1 MVLGKRLAKFNLRMN
16 EEKTKLVKFS
26 KRKQQQG
33 EKQETFDFLGFTFY
47 IGKSLRGKAIP
58 KVKTRGKTLRAKLK
72 KVNSWAKEIRNKF
85 TMNNIMKKAAVKLS
99 GHIRY
104 YGVSH
109 NSAGVCTFVLQVKRI
124 LFKWLNRRSQRK
136 SFTWEQFKAYLDKIK
151 FPEAKIHH
159 RLF

>member
-1 MVLGKRLAKFNLRMN
+1 MN
-16 EEKTKLVKFS
+16 EEKTKFVKFS

-33 EKQETFDFLGFTFY
+33 EDQETFDFLGFTFY
-47 IGKSLRGKAIP
+47 LGKSRRGKIVP

-72 KVNSWAKEIRNKF
+72 KVDSWAKEIRNKF
-85 TMNNIMKKAAVKLS
+85 TMNYIMKKAAVKLA

-109 NSAGVCTFVLQVKRI
+109 NFRSVSTFVMQVKRM

-136 SFTWEQFKAYLDKIK
+136 SFTWDQFQLYLDRIK
-151 FPEAKIHH
+151 FPETKIYHL
-159 RLF
+159 LF